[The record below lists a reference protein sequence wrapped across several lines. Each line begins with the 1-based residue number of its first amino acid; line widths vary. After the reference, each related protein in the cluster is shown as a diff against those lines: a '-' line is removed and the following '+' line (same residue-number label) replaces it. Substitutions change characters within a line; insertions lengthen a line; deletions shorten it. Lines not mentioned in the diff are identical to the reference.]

1 MTCRSKII
9 KSILI
14 IVFLKLILIGFFY
27 AGIQLF
33 INTESI
39 AYRILEILILIMILF
54 IHIIIID
61 FQYYNIKWNIKK
73 IKNEK
78 NNNSN

>member
-1 MTCRSKII
+1 MTYRSKII

-14 IVFLKLILIGFFY
+14 IVFFKLILIGFFY

-39 AYRILEILILIMILF
+39 TYRILEILILIMILF
-54 IHIIIID
+54 IHIIVID
-61 FQYYNIKWNIKK
+61 FQYYNIKWTLKK
-73 IKNEK
+73 IQNDKKNLIK
-78 NNNSN
+78 

>member
-27 AGIQLF
+27 GGIQLF

-39 AYRILEILILIMILF
+39 VHRILEVLILIMILF